1 MRDTY
6 TLEYPFCGGW
16 MEPAQWHAILEAVDG
31 GCRLVSFSTLSIPL
45 DGADERE
52 CVRKGM
58 ALAEKL
64 SRLVPYAEQAVDVGS
79 SLYWGKTG
87 THGCNLPE
95 N

>member
-1 MRDTY
+1 
-6 TLEYPFCGGW
+6 

-58 ALAEKL
+58 ALAE
-64 SRLVPYAEQAVDVGS
+64 
-79 SLYWGKTG
+79 
-87 THGCNLPE
+87 
-95 N
+95 